1 MSVDLETNIK
11 SLEKVVD
18 PDKYSMYEIKEVD
31 KVLMKIN
38 KDFQLERPFQTLHGV
53 LYNIKA
59 KDQ

>member
-38 KDFQLERPFQTLHGV
+38 KDFQLERPF
-53 LYNIKA
+53 
-59 KDQ
+59 